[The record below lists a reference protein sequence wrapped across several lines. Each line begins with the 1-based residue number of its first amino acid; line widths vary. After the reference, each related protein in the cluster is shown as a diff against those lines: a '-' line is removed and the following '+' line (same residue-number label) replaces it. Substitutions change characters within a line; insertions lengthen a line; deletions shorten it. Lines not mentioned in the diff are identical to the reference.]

1 MCLYVDEVPDKVG
14 AGSNVEEPN
23 HHLVEYGV
31 GAHMLPQGTGCCT
44 GERGIKKQRSSGCD
58 NNSTTQN
65 QETSLPFTV
74 VVICATN
81 RIC

>member
-23 HHLVEYGV
+23 HDLVEYGV

-44 GERGIKKQRSSGCD
+44 GERGIK
-58 NNSTTQN
+58 
-65 QETSLPFTV
+65 E
-74 VVICATN
+74 
-81 RIC
+81 